1 MKTLSELKAEYLK
14 IKLLEKSD
22 LQDEID
28 TIVSKTIQSEIELM
42 LDGSDTPETDIDSLS
57 FDNLVI
63 SEDDIFQG
71 IIEDKIAE
79 IAFEIDELIT
89 AEQKR
94 VGYKIN
100 VDVIDF
106 KFVYEYENFR
116 SGNSQKVYNHYLKR
130 NNRVSS
136 WSENMVRK
144 NRDVFSK
151 QKELLTKFVDFD
163 IKASTAIILRRYN
176 FIDSGFKTLLD
187 KLYFALTS
195 EDYTPLY
202 YGDEIRH
209 GINWLQKERA

>member
-1 MKTLSELKAEYLK
+1 METLIELKADYLK
-14 IKLLEKSD
+14 IKSLTKTD
-22 LQDEID
+22 LQGRINA
-28 TIVSKTIQSEIELM
+28 IVSKTIQSEIELM
-42 LDGSDTPETDIDSLS
+42 LDSSDTPETDIDNLSL
-57 FDNLVI
+57 DNLVI

-71 IIEDKIAE
+71 IIKDKIAE
-79 IAFEIDELIT
+79 IAFEINKLIT
-89 AEQKR
+89 VEQKR

-100 VDVIDF
+100 VDVVNFNFI
-106 KFVYEYENFR
+106 YEYKNFKDR
-116 SGNSQKVYNHYLKR
+116 DPQKVYNYYLKR

-144 NRDVFSK
+144 NRDVFLK
-151 QKELLTKFVDFD
+151 QKEILTKFVDFD

-209 GINWLQKERA
+209 GINWLQRKEV